1 MKIRTTANQNRQD
14 QGVILILTLFVL
26 FLVIA
31 LVTQLS
37 LGAQVAHTATVN
49 RAVETR
55 MQMAAV
61 SAAEEVLTMLKD
73 DGSGAGSSG
82 LSSALAGPT
91 AFPGMDGSNFGDTGF
106 PGTGDQGDPNAEGE
120 EGEGEEADASQSDS
134 FEDAWARP
142 MRLSMGDLE
151 ITTFVQDENGKFN
164 ILALISGAP
173 EDREE
178 AFERTVRILDRL
190 RDEFDDDLQ
199 EFEARTVVENIRR
212 YMDTDSRTIDL
223 PLMPRNSLADEDL
236 NTRLQSLEE
245 LLLVEGVTPELYYD
259 QLRDRERIAPGLE
272 TVFTIWTM
280 PEYDPQSPSGS
291 LGDESAGDNAAQDP
305 GFGASAAPAGTDSSD
320 PLDPNRIVEG
330 EGGLEGALEGDP
342 PIGPLINLNT
352 AHPAVLYGMLPTT
365 RLPPVK
371 ITNLLEWRNETDEEA
386 LEEQDSADV
395 DPQEV
400 ELRESVYGVDE
411 PEPKNFLKSLEELA
425 EIDGFQAEQ
434 LDGDQQ
440 QELQSLFGVQSDVFR
455 VCIYLRQSSQ
465 DEWEP
470 ERRYQEEPVRTLRL
484 EATVWRRMAGEE
496 VKILFLEPWHEVPY
510 TRWRIP
516 DFQDELPP
524 FRAPRYE

>member
-1 MKIRTTANQNRQD
+1 MKLSTTRRQASQD

-91 AFPGMDGSNFGDTGF
+91 AFPGMDGSNMGDAGF
-106 PGTGDQGDPNAEGE
+106 PGTGEQGDPSAEGE
-120 EGEGEEADASQSDS
+120 EGEEEADASQSDS

-164 ILALISGAP
+164 ILALISGTP
-173 EDREE
+173 KDQEQ
-178 AFERTVRILDRL
+178 AFERTVRILDNM

-199 EFEARTVVENIRR
+199 EFEARTMVENIRR
-212 YMDTDSRTIDL
+212 YMETDSRSIDL
-223 PLMPRNSLADEDL
+223 PLMPRNSLADDDL
-236 NTRLQSLEE
+236 DARLQSLEE
-245 LLLVEGVTPELYYD
+245 LLLVEGITPELYYD
-259 QLRDRERIAPGLE
+259 QLRDREQIAPGLE

-280 PEYDPQSPSGS
+280 PEYDPQAPSGS
-291 LGDESAGDNAAQDP
+291 LGEGTSGENTEQAEGLGNAAAP
-305 GFGASAAPAGTDSSD
+305 TGADSSD
-320 PLDPNRIVEG
+320 PLNPNRIVEG
-330 EGGLEGALEGDP
+330 EGGLEGALDGDP

-352 AHPAVLYGMLPTT
+352 APPAVLYGMLPTT
-365 RLPPVK
+365 RLAPVK

-386 LEEQDSADV
+386 LAEQDSADV
-395 DPQEV
+395 DPQEM

-434 LDGDQQ
+434 LDAEQQ
-440 QELQSLFGVQSDVFR
+440 QELQTLFGVQSDVFR
-455 VCIYLRQSSQ
+455 VCIYLRQSGQ
-465 DEWEP
+465 GEWEP

-516 DFQDELPP
+516 DFQDDLPP